1 MGLEALRYK
10 FYELTTIEKYGILRL
25 VVLYFLSFNFL
36 SFSQYKEHVIHIEPG
51 FIAET
56 KIMLANAGAVA
67 VLAYYARDLL
77 LQPTA
82 IVRALLAAVF
92 FTVFMQSFHVNV
104 GPSELHFVGAM
115 AMYLTLGFVPTLFGF
130 ALGLLLQGLLFEPTD
145 LMHLAVNSLSLI
157 LPLVV
162 VHYTL
167 GRKLREMTN
176 DQHIR
181 LRTILKL
188 DAAYYGGVTMVGFW
202 LLASNSVTPFAAWAA
217 FAASYLAVVAIEPLF
232 TYVTLRLLKRN
243 AHRPWVRF
251 CCAEHGL
258 KLA

>member
-1 MGLEALRYK
+1 M
-10 FYELTTIEKYGILRL
+10 
-25 VVLYFLSFNFL
+25 
-36 SFSQYKEHVIHIEPG
+36 HIEPG
-51 FIAET
+51 FIAQT

-77 LQPTA
+77 LQPAA

-92 FTVFMQSFHVNV
+92 FSVFMQSFHVSV

-145 LMHLAVNSLSLI
+145 LAHLAVNSLSLI
-157 LPLVV
+157 LPLVA

-167 GRKLREMTN
+167 GRKLRETTN
-176 DQHIR
+176 DRNIR
-181 LRTILKL
+181 WRTILKL
-188 DAAYYGGVTMVGFW
+188 DAVYYGGVTAMVGFW
-202 LLASNSVTPFAAWAA
+202 LLAGNAVTPFAAWAT

-232 TYVTLRLLKRN
+232 TYATLRLLKRHG
-243 AHRPWVRF
+243 HRPWVRF
-251 CCAEHGL
+251 CFAVHEL